1 MSNRDPAD
9 LLWALEDCDS
19 EVLERW
25 STRILKHPE
34 AWIYINAFRGIAEVL
49 ALLAVADGLRASFG
63 VLAAGSNDATRI
75 DIGILTAGS
84 APARGESDDVRL
96 TFGMSCLLLFRG
108 LEAELSE

>member
-25 STRILKHPE
+25 STRILKHPA

-84 APARGESDDVRL
+84 APARGESDDVFL
-96 TFGMSCLLLFRG
+96 TLAITRILLFGR
-108 LEAELSE
+108 LESELPE